1 MQPKKDMLDI
11 TDVKIIDIFRSVS
24 DSSDC
29 YFIRCQY
36 TLDNYYSDVRDAQI
50 FKDSKGEYITFC
62 YSSHGGDYRYKQ
74 RVYLKD
80 IGSVWQN
87 LFQNDF

>member
-1 MQPKKDMLDI
+1 MQPKKKDMLDI

-24 DSSDC
+24 DSSE
-29 YFIRCQY
+29 YYIRCQY

-62 YSSHGGDYRYKQ
+62 YSSHGGDYRYTQ